1 MFIVQSFRTLLS
13 KMLIFR
19 KIKAIA
25 QTTATELLSQPVILL
40 LLVAGI
46 VATGLI
52 PVFQLHDFFDEPGR
66 LPRDGGL
73 AYQLVIG
80 LIIAVVSASSTIHSE
95 ITGGTAA
102 AALGKPVSRE
112 VFIFGKWLGVMIVVF
127 RFWFCV
133 LVAIILA
140 ERIPER
146 SLTGDGLNKVADSM
160 AQTMLLLMP
169 AGALGLAAY
178 FHNRYRLRFCKT
190 ASTLITCAMTL
201 LLPLAV
207 MFPVSHEFSP
217 SLSNIDAPLLPVS
230 LLILCALAI
239 YSSIAAALSTFLKA
253 APALILCM
261 LVMLLGLSADAL
273 LAPTSPVI
281 VRFFARF
288 IPNLQSFWMCDALN
302 SGILPYSYV
311 AVAACYSICYVAV
324 ALCFGMLI
332 FRRRDV
338 A

>member
-1 MFIVQSFRTLLS
+1 MHL
-13 KMLIFR
+13 FR

-25 QTTATELLSQPVILL
+25 QTTATELFSQPVVLL

-80 LIIAVVSASSTIHSE
+80 LIIAVVSASATINAE
-95 ITGGTAA
+95 ISGGTAS

-112 VFIFGKWLGVMIVVF
+112 VFIFGKWLGVMVVVF
-127 RFWFCV
+127 RFWFCMF
-133 LVAIILA
+133 VAMVLA

-146 SLTGDGLNKVADSM
+146 SLSGDGLNRVSDSI
-160 AQTMLLLMP
+160 AQTMILIMP
-169 AGALGLAAY
+169 AGALALSAY
-178 FHNRYRLRFCKT
+178 FHNRYHLRFCKT
-190 ASTLITCAMTL
+190 ANTIITCAMVM
-201 LLPLAV
+201 LLPLAA
-207 MFPVSHEFSP
+207 MFTVSHEFSF
-217 SLSNIDAPLLPVS
+217 SSGNIDLPLLPVS
-230 LLILCALAI
+230 LLVLCALAV
-239 YSSIAAALSTFLKA
+239 YSAIAVALSTFLKA
-253 APALILCM
+253 APALIICM
-261 LVMLLGLSADAL
+261 MIMLLGLSADTL
-273 LAPTSPVI
+273 LAPSSPAI
-281 VRFFARF
+281 VRICARF

-302 SGILPYSYV
+302 SGGLEYSYV
-311 AVAACYSICYVAV
+311 ILAALYAACYVAA
-324 ALCFGMLI
+324 ALSLGMII